1 MIAESDRAVPKA
13 IFLFPLLAALAQ
25 PAVALTLD
33 LPAKVLGEES
43 RSELPGSYAL
53 PVAAFDGTS
62 VPSQQMEGAL
72 DQRAFRLDAAGVTTL
87 ALLTP
92 LREQVLA
99 AGYEI
104 VFECDAR
111 ACGGFDFRF
120 HTDVMPEPDMHVD
133 MGDFRFLSARSG
145 DEAVSIL
152 VSRSAGA
159 GYVQITRVTDAPQ
172 PATQVETPVTLTNEA
187 TPGAVETT
195 QPASSVAAS
204 LDSVGAAVLDDLV
217 FASGSATLAD
227 GDYPSLAAVAA
238 WLQAN
243 PDGTIALVGH
253 TDASGSLA
261 ANTALSERRAE
272 AVAEVLIDRFAVD
285 PARVAA
291 KGVGFLAP
299 RATNQTEEGR
309 QKNRRVEVIVTSTR

>member
-13 IFLFPLLAALAQ
+13 IFLFPLLAALVQ
-25 PAVALTLD
+25 PAAALTLD
-33 LPAKVLGEES
+33 LPARVLAEET

-53 PVAAFDGTS
+53 PIAAFDGSS
-62 VPSQQMEGAL
+62 VPSQQIEGAL

-87 ALLTP
+87 ALFAP

-99 AGYEI
+99 AGYEV

-120 HTDVMPEPDMHVD
+120 QTDVMPEPDMHVD
-133 MGDFRFLSARSG
+133 LKDFRFLSARSG

-159 GYVQITRVTDAPQ
+159 GYVQITRVTDAPMT
-172 PATQVETPVTLTNEA
+172 ATPVETPVTLEDEG
-187 TPGAVETT
+187 TPRAVGAA
-195 QPASSVAAS
+195 PASDIAAS
-204 LDSVGAAVLDDLV
+204 LDAVGSAVLDDLV
-217 FASGSATLAD
+217 FASGAATLAD

-238 WLQAN
+238 WLQAH

-272 AVAEVLIDRFAVD
+272 AVAEVLVDRFAVD

>member
-13 IFLFPLLAALAQ
+13 IFLFPLLAALVQ
-25 PAVALTLD
+25 PAAALTLD
-33 LPAKVLGEES
+33 LPARVLAEET

-53 PVAAFDGTS
+53 PIAAFDGSS
-62 VPSQQMEGAL
+62 VPSQQIEGAL

-87 ALLTP
+87 ALFAP

-120 HTDVMPEPDMHVD
+120 QTDVMPEPDMHVD
-133 MGDFRFLSARSG
+133 LKDFRFLSARSG

-159 GYVQITRVTDAPQ
+159 GYVQITRVTDAPMT
-172 PATQVETPVTLTNEA
+172 ATPVETPVTLEDEG
-187 TPGAVETT
+187 TPRAVGAA
-195 QPASSVAAS
+195 PASDIAAS
-204 LDSVGAAVLDDLV
+204 LDAVGSAVLDDLV
-217 FASGSATLAD
+217 FASGAATLAD

-238 WLQAN
+238 WLQAH

-272 AVAEVLIDRFAVD
+272 AVAEVLVDRFAVD

>member
-13 IFLFPLLAALAQ
+13 IFLFPLLAALVQ
-25 PAVALTLD
+25 PAAALTLD
-33 LPAKVLGEES
+33 LPARVLAEET

-53 PVAAFDGTS
+53 PIAAFDGSS
-62 VPSQQMEGAL
+62 VPSQQIEGAL

-87 ALLTP
+87 ALFAP

-120 HTDVMPEPDMHVD
+120 QTDVMPEPDMHVD
-133 MGDFRFLSARSG
+133 LKDFRFLSARSG

-159 GYVQITRVTDAPQ
+159 GYVQITRVTDAPMT
-172 PATQVETPVTLTNEA
+172 ATPVETPVTLEDEG
-187 TPGAVETT
+187 TPRAVGAA
-195 QPASSVAAS
+195 PASDIAAS
-204 LDSVGAAVLDDLV
+204 LDAVGSAALDDLV
-217 FASGSATLAD
+217 FASGAATLAD

-238 WLQAN
+238 WLQAH

-272 AVAEVLIDRFAVD
+272 AVAEVLVDRFAVD

>member
-13 IFLFPLLAALAQ
+13 IFLFPLLLLMAQ
-25 PAVALTLD
+25 PAASLTLD
-33 LPAKVLGEES
+33 LPAKVLGEAA
-43 RSELPGSYAL
+43 RNELPGSYAL
-53 PVAAFDGTS
+53 PTAAFNGSS
-62 VPSQQMEGAL
+62 VPSQQVEGAL
-72 DQRAFRLDAAGVTTL
+72 DQRAFRLDAAGMTTL
-87 ALLTP
+87 ALIAP
-92 LREQVLA
+92 LRDQVVA

-104 VFECDAR
+104 VFECAAR

-120 HTDVMPEPDMHVD
+120 HTEVMPEPEMHVD
-133 MGDFRFLSARSG
+133 LGDFRFLSARSG

-159 GYVQITRVTDAPQ
+159 GYVQITRVSDAPL
-172 PATQVETPVTLTNEA
+172 PVVPVETPVTLEDDA
-187 TPGAVETT
+187 TPRAVDDA
-195 QPASSVAAS
+195 QPAPDIAAA
-204 LDSVGAAVLDDLV
+204 LDAAGSAVLDDLV
-217 FASGSATLAD
+217 FASGAATLTA

-272 AVAEVLIDRFAVD
+272 AVAEVLVDRFAVD

-299 RATNQTEEGR
+299 RATNQTEDGR
-309 QKNRRVEVIVTSTR
+309 QKNRRVEVIITSTR

>member
-1 MIAESDRAVPKA
+1 MPKA
-13 IFLFPLLAALAQ
+13 IFLFPLLATLAQ
-25 PAVALTLD
+25 PVAALTLD

-43 RSELPGSYAL
+43 RSEIPGSYAL
-53 PVAAFDGTS
+53 PTAAFDGSS
-62 VPSQQMEGAL
+62 VPSRQMEGAL
-72 DQRAFRLDAAGVTTL
+72 DQRAFRLDARGMTTL

-92 LREQVLA
+92 LRDQVLA

-120 HTDVMPEPDMHVD
+120 HTDVMSEPDMHVD

-159 GYVQITRVTDAPQ
+159 GYVQITRISDAPL
-172 PATQVETPVTLTNEA
+172 PATQVETPITLEDEGIPRALGEA
-187 TPGAVETT
+187 
-195 QPASSVAAS
+195 QPSSAIAAS
-204 LDSVGAAVLDDLV
+204 LDEIGSAVLDDLV
-217 FASGSATLAD
+217 FASGAATLTD

-272 AVAEVLIDRFAVD
+272 AVAEVLVDRFAVD
-285 PARVAA
+285 PARVEA

>member
-1 MIAESDRAVPKA
+1 VPKA
-13 IFLFPLLAALAQ
+13 FFLFPLLATLAQ
-25 PAVALTLD
+25 PAVALTLE
-33 LPAKVLGEES
+33 LPAKVLAEET

-53 PVAAFDGTS
+53 PTAAFDGTS
-62 VPSQQMEGAL
+62 VPARQVEGSL
-72 DQRAFRLDAAGVTTL
+72 DQRAFRLDAAGMTTL
-87 ALLTP
+87 ALIAP
-92 LREQVLA
+92 LRDQVLA
-99 AGYEI
+99 AGYEV

-120 HTDVMPEPDMHVD
+120 HTEVMPEPDMHVD
-133 MGDFRFLSARSG
+133 LGDFRFLSAQSG

-159 GYVQITRVTDAPQ
+159 GYVQITRVSDAPE
-172 PATQVETPVTLTNEA
+172 PVRPVETPVTLEDDA
-187 TPGAVETT
+187 TPRGGEAA
-195 QPASSVAAS
+195 QPASDIAAA
-204 LDSVGAAVLDDLV
+204 LDAVGSAVLDDLV
-217 FASGSATLAD
+217 FASGAASLAD
-227 GDYPSLAAVAA
+227 GDYPSLAAVAG

-272 AVAEVLIDRFAVD
+272 AVAEVLINRFAVD
-285 PARVAA
+285 PARVEA

>member
-1 MIAESDRAVPKA
+1 MPKA
-13 IFLFPLLAALAQ
+13 YLPFVFAAVLAD

-33 LPAKVLGEES
+33 LPARVLGEQT
-43 RSELPGSYAL
+43 RSEVPGSYAL
-53 PVAAFDGTS
+53 PTGAFDGTT
-62 VPSQQMEGAL
+62 VPVRQVEGAV
-72 DQRAFRLDAAGVTTL
+72 DQHAFRLEAPGVTTL
-87 ALLTP
+87 ELLDP
-92 LREQVLA
+92 LRDQVQA

-104 VFECDAR
+104 LFECEAR

-120 HTDVMPEPDMHVD
+120 NTEVFPEPDMHVD
-133 MGDFRFLSARSG
+133 LGDFRFLSAQKG

-159 GYVQITRVTDAPQ
+159 GYVQITRVTAAPLAAQ
-172 PATQVETPVTLTNEA
+172 PIETPVDLDERAVPRAVDEPTAA
-187 TPGAVETT
+187 TGIGA
-195 QPASSVAAS
+195 A
-204 LDSVGAAVLDDLV
+204 LDEVGAAVLDDLV
-217 FASGSATLAD
+217 FASGSASLTD

-238 WLQAN
+238 WLEAN

-253 TDASGSLA
+253 TDASGTLA
-261 ANTALSERRAE
+261 ANVALSERRAE
-272 AVAEVLIDRFAVD
+272 AVAEVLIQTYDVD